1 MSEQHS
7 TAPPG
12 AGPPEI
18 DYEAVQ
24 ASPEFQELKSR
35 FRRFVFP
42 VSALFMVWFLAY
54 VILAAYAHDLMATP
68 VFGNVNVGILL
79 GLGQFV
85 TTFAITMIYVRFANR
100 RLDPLSLRI
109 RADLEERTADR
120 DGPRSTRPEIDGEGS

>member
-1 MSEQHS
+1 MPA
-7 TAPPG
+7 TRPPNSPS

-24 ASPEFQELKSR
+24 ASAEFQELKSR

-42 VSALFMVWFLAY
+42 VSALFMVWFLGY
-54 VILAAYAHDLMATP
+54 VLLAAYAHDFMATR
-68 VFGNVNVGILL
+68 VIGNINVGILL

-100 RLDPLSLRI
+100 RLDPLSAGL
-109 RADLEERTADR
+109 RADLEARASAHPRSADR
-120 DGPRSTRPEIDGEGS
+120 PDATDTEV